1 MTAELVQPNKGG
13 RPKGARSALP
23 MLRAARWA
31 LRHLADEGAA
41 PPNAGAAMMLAMARQ
56 RPEQFAVTLDRLEAQ
71 DRAAKGQMAAGLAQ
85 AVAMLSGASGAMPAD
100 RRVRNLS
107 LGLGDVRDFLNGR
120 ALSWI
125 ASLPD
130 RCRGVGMALMR
141 VGVAFRVVVAIH
153 SEDLAPYEEGQ
164 GIPEW
169 NPRNGGAG
177 WK

>member
-31 LRHLADEGAA
+31 LRHLADEGAAA

-130 RCRGVGMALMR
+130 RCRVVGMALKR

-169 NPRNGGAG
+169 KPVNYLA

>member
-31 LRHLADEGAA
+31 LRHLADEGAAA

-85 AVAMLSGASGAMPAD
+85 AVAMLSGANGAMPAD
-100 RRVRNLS
+100 RRARNLT
-107 LGLGDVRDFLNGR
+107 LTMKEVVQLLNGS

-125 ASLPD
+125 ERLPE
-130 RCRGVGMALMR
+130 R
-141 VGVAFRVVVAIH
+141 FRVVEVVVRRRASFLWVVVTIH
-153 SEDLAPYEEGQ
+153 SEDLTPHEEGQ

-169 NPRNGGAG
+169 KPVNYLA